1 VSFCITKL
9 HMCAMVLRPPAADD
23 DEALLSG
30 RAKLT
35 IGALV
40 FALGLLAG
48 AAVAAWIIPPT

>member
-1 VSFCITKL
+1 
-9 HMCAMVLRPPAADD
+9 MCAMVLRPPAADD
-23 DEALLSG
+23 DEAPLSG
-30 RAKLT
+30 RAKLS

>member
-1 VSFCITKL
+1 VSFRTTKL
-9 HMCAMVLRPPAADD
+9 YRCAMVLRLPAAND

-48 AAVAAWIIPPT
+48 AAGAAWIIPPT